1 MKKREID
8 NYPEIGLALG
18 GGGARGYAHVGV
30 LKALRAKAN
39 NLPIHIAGTSA
50 GAIIAACYAAEVP
63 QPILEKSAGE
73 FGWFQHVISL
83 ADTTKHVFA
92 LKREGG
98 MLSNAALAD
107 TMNTL
112 LDGRGFDDLPI
123 NLALTASDLNRK
135 VRVIFT
141 SKEMA
146 ILLEQ
151 NREVLE
157 NYLLPPD
164 AYHNGFTTEIISD
177 INNIGLAV
185 RASSAVPGVFQ
196 PVEINGYH
204 LVDGGVLDQVPVDV
218 VKAMGSSH
226 TIGVSLGMAMVVDQ
240 LSSAFTTFN
249 KTIEAL
255 AIPQIRKS
263 LDLADLGF
271 QIAHIETKSPIKLH
285 QMDLIDQGER
295 EMQNYMNTVD
305 WL

>member
-1 MKKREID
+1 MHETD
-8 NYPEIGLALG
+8 NYPQVGLALG

-30 LKALRAKAN
+30 LKALRAKAK
-39 NLPIHIAGTSA
+39 NLPVCIAGTSA

-63 QPILEKSAGE
+63 QSILEKSAE
-73 FGWFQHVISL
+73 DFGWFQHVISIS
-83 ADTTKHVFA
+83 DTTKHV
-92 LKREGG
+92 LKLRREGG
-98 MLSNAALAD
+98 LLSNAALAD

-112 LDGRGFDDLPI
+112 LGGRGFDDLPI
-123 NLALTASDLNRK
+123 DLAVTASDLDKR

-141 SKEMA
+141 SKYMA
-146 ILLEQ
+146 GKLKQ
-151 NREVLE
+151 NSEELE

-164 AYHNGFTTEIISD
+164 KFRNGFTTEIISD
-177 INNIGLAV
+177 MTDIGLAV

-196 PVEINGYH
+196 PIEISGYH

-218 VKAMGSSH
+218 AKAMGASH
-226 TIGVSLGMAMVVDQ
+226 TIGVSLGMAMVVEQ
-240 LSSAFTTFN
+240 MSSAFTTFN

-271 QIAHIETKSPIKLH
+271 QISHIENKSPIKLH

-295 EMQNYMNTVD
+295 EMLNYMNTVD